1 MSNTQHKDGIY
12 LLLPKHM
19 TPDVMLK
26 AVQCWHPINTY
37 ARLKNGN
44 FKDYCI
50 FSYCNLGIAFWK
62 NVANVLCLFAL
73 FCQCLLNIS
82 PAMCEKQKYKKTG
95 RNQKEVFP
103 LITLPP
109 IWHKCDIRTAAVVQL
124 QTLCFFQNTPQIPS
138 ASFGL
143 YLVFFFPLPVFQ
155 SPSSQRAQSHNQKV
169 NQEAY

>member
-1 MSNTQHKDGIY
+1 MSNTQLKDGIY

-37 ARLKNGN
+37 ARLKNSN

-50 FSYCNLGIAFWK
+50 FSYCNLSIAFWK

-138 ASFGL
+138 ASFRL